1 MKVEQTGRSENSITV
16 TVSGMTEGDR
26 QTYIWIT
33 DVVLGENDG
42 ALFTLAQ
49 AKSKGYIDGYDV
61 TDFDDNN
68 GDITVYFP
76 DSYIQKCLLC
86 TLIIRNIVGDSYTD
100 MKIETVLAFVY
111 ENTIDKK
118 PGEVIDVTVGDMRK
132 INLFA
137 AYIVKWI
144 GENAEASYYPLE
156 DIEAGDEIKFKYL
169 LLPAENILYACKVA
183 FDKMTSLGAAAV
195 LASSGYIVNYCK
207 ENHCESGVPF
217 EAYMFTAIRN
227 AINHFA
233 LSIEA

>member
-26 QTYIWIT
+26 QTYIWIP
-33 DVVLGENDG
+33 DVVLGENEG
-42 ALFTLAQ
+42 ALFTLAK

-61 TDFDDNN
+61 TDFDNNN

-111 ENTIDKK
+111 ENTISKQS
-118 PGEVIDVTVGDMRK
+118 GVAIDVTVEDMRK

-137 AYIVKWI
+137 AYIDSWI
-144 GENAEASYYPLE
+144 GENAEAAYYPLE
-156 DIEAGDEIKFKYL
+156 DIEAGDEIESVFL
-169 LLPAENILYACKVA
+169 HLPAENILHACDVA
-183 FDKMTSLGAAAV
+183 IDKMTSLGAAAV
-195 LASSGYIVNYCK
+195 PAYSGYIVN
-207 ENHCESGVPF
+207 HCESGAPF
-217 EAYMFTAIRN
+217 EAYMFNAIRN
-227 AINHFA
+227 AINNFA